1 MFTEEQLVPLSAVSH
16 YVHCPR
22 RCALIHLEQIWTENL
37 QTAEGRVLHDKTDR
51 GGRESR
57 GDIKILRSL
66 RLRSLRLGITGI
78 ADVVEMHRVQQADG
92 GVTLPKLSGLWRPFP
107 VEFKRGAAKNDR
119 SYRVQ
124 LCAQALCLE
133 EMLHVAIPEGALFA
147 GKQQH
152 RNSVIFDDVL
162 REETEFACR
171 GLQELYAAGITPP
184 PVYGKWCDSCSLVE
198 ACRPKLF
205 TMRRSAREWLHR
217 EMESAL
223 A

>member
-16 YVHCPR
+16 FVYCPR
-22 RCALIHLEQIWTENL
+22 RCALIHLEQIWAENL
-37 QTAEGRVLHDKTDR
+37 QTAEGRVLHEKTDR
-51 GGRESR
+51 GGSESR
-57 GDIKILRSL
+57 GDIRILRSL

-78 ADVVEMHRVQQADG
+78 ADVVEMHRVSQTDG
-92 GVTLPKLSGLWRPFP
+92 GVTLPKVSGRWRPFP
-107 VEFKRGAAKNDR
+107 VEFKRGAAKNDQ

-133 EMLHVAIPEGALFA
+133 EMLRVAIPEGALFS

-152 RNSVIFDDVL
+152 RNSVIFDDGL
-162 REETEFACR
+162 RGKTESACR
-171 GLQELYAAGITPP
+171 GLQELFAAGITPP
-184 PVYGKWCDSCSLVE
+184 PVYGKWCESCSLIE
-198 ACRPKLF
+198 ECRPKLLAK
-205 TMRRSAREWLHR
+205 RRSANEWLQR